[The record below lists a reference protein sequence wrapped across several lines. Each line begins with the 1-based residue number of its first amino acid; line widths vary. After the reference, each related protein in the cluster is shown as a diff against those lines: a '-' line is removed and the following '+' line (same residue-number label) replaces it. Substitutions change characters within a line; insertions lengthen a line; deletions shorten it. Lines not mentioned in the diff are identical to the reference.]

1 MPTKEQL
8 EHSITL
14 SESDTSTSTINRVKK
29 WFAIDEK
36 HLTQR
41 ENQLQKR
48 RKKAEK
54 LLAWKEHLDEQEK
67 SILEIEQDVA
77 QAIAKRKIVSFSS
90 KLPSSGNFRAT
101 NPRSHRL
108 NPQLPIRSMLLGNT

>member
-29 WFAIDEK
+29 WFNIDEK

-41 ENQLQKR
+41 ESQLQKR

-54 LLAWKEHLDEQEK
+54 LIAWKKHLDEQEK
-67 SILEIEQDVA
+67 SIMEIESEVT
-77 QAIAKRKIVSFSS
+77 QAIARRKIV
-90 KLPSSGNFRAT
+90 T
-101 NPRSHRL
+101 D
-108 NPQLPIRSMLLGNT
+108 PIICHKVKYL